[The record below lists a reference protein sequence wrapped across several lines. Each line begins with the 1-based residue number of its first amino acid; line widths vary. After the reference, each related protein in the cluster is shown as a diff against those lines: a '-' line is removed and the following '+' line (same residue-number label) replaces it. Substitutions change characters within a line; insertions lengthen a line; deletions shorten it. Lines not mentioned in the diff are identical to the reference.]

1 MIQEIK
7 SCKELIPYLRDK
19 IEDEKIEVEIED
31 NLREE
36 QYAIIKVDDFYN
48 NLHIASP
55 PKSIDFV
62 VTVDC
67 ECFSYVLYLLELKNV
82 NSPKKLNIRDIQEKF
97 STTIHDFLTERFGHI
112 FLNDKYKYKDI
123 KLYLVSDAYGLSENY
138 ETYEEYRKIQDKKQ
152 RIQSKDS
159 LRVDCN
165 LASRLYK
172 FKGKIVKIN
181 YDIPPN
187 PIIRK
192 FS

>member
-7 SCKELIPYLRDK
+7 SCKELIPYLRNK
-19 IEDEKIEVEIED
+19 IEDEKIEVGIED
-31 NLREE
+31 NLSE
-36 QYAIIKVDDFYN
+36 QQLAIIKVDDFYN

-67 ECFSYVLYLLELKNV
+67 ECFAYALYLLELKNV
-82 NSPKKLNIRDIQEKF
+82 NSPKKLNIRDIQDKF
-97 STTIHDFLTERFGHI
+97 STTIYDFLTERYGYI

-123 KLYLVSDAYGLSENY
+123 KLYLVSDAYGLSDKYN
-138 ETYEEYRKIQDKKQ
+138 TYEEYKKIQDKKQ

-165 LASRLYK
+165 LSSRLYK
-172 FKGKIVKIN
+172 FKGKIVSIN
-181 YDIPPN
+181 FDIPPN

-192 FS
+192 IS

>member
-7 SCKELIPYLRDK
+7 SCKELIPYLRNK
-19 IEDEKIEVEIED
+19 IEDEKIEVGIED
-31 NLREE
+31 NLSE
-36 QYAIIKVDDFYN
+36 QQLAIIKVDDFYN
-48 NLHIASP
+48 DLHIASP

-62 VTVDC
+62 VAVDC
-67 ECFSYVLYLLELKNV
+67 ECCSYVLYLLELKNV

-97 STTIHDFLTERFGHI
+97 GTTISNFLTERFGYI

-123 KLYLVSDAYGLSENY
+123 KLYLVSDAYGVSEKY
-138 ETYEEYRKIQDKKQ
+138 KTYEEYRKIQDKKQ

-172 FKGKIVKIN
+172 FKGRIVSIN
-181 YDIPPN
+181 FDIPPN

-192 FS
+192 IS

>member
-7 SCKELIPYLRDK
+7 SCKELIPYLRDR
-19 IEDEKIEVEIED
+19 IEDENLEVEIED

-48 NLHIASP
+48 SLHIASP

-82 NSPKKLNIRDIQEKF
+82 NSPQKLNIRDIQDKF
-97 STTIHDFLTERFGHI
+97 HTTIYDFLTERFGYI
-112 FLNDKYKYKDI
+112 FLNDKYKYKAI
-123 KLYLVSDAYGLSENY
+123 KLYLVSDAYGLSEKY
-138 ETYEEYRKIQDKKQ
+138 ATYEEYRKIQDKKQ
-152 RIQSKDS
+152 RIQMKDS

-172 FKGKIVKIN
+172 FKGKIVQIN

-187 PIIRK
+187 PVIRK

>member
-7 SCKELIPYLRDK
+7 SCKELIPYLRDR
-19 IEDEKIEVEIED
+19 IEDEKLEVEIED
-31 NLREE
+31 NLHEE

-48 NLHIASP
+48 SLHIASP

-67 ECFSYVLYLLELKNV
+67 ECYSYVLYLLELKNV
-82 NSPKKLNIRDIQEKF
+82 NSPQKLNIRDIQDKF
-97 STTIHDFLTERFGHI
+97 HTTIYDFLTERFGYI
-112 FLNDKYKYKDI
+112 FLKDKYKYKAI
-123 KLYLVSDAYGLSENY
+123 KLYLVSDAYGLSEKY
-138 ETYEEYRKIQDKKQ
+138 ATYEEYRKIQDKKQ
-152 RIQSKDS
+152 RIQMKDS

-172 FKGKIVKIN
+172 FKGKIVQIN

-187 PIIRK
+187 PVIRK

>member
-7 SCKELIPYLRDK
+7 SCKELIPYLRNM
-19 IEDEKIEVEIED
+19 IEDEKIEVGIED
-31 NLREE
+31 NLSE
-36 QYAIIKVDDFYN
+36 QQLAIIKVDDFYN

-62 VTVDC
+62 VSVDC
-67 ECFSYVLYLLELKNV
+67 GCFSYVLYLLELKNV

-97 STTIHDFLTERFGHI
+97 GTTICDFLTERFGYI

-123 KLYLVSDAYGLSENY
+123 KLYLVSDAYGVSGKY
-138 ETYEEYRKIQDKKQ
+138 KTYEEYRKIQDKKQ

-165 LASRLYK
+165 LSSRLYK
-172 FKGKIVKIN
+172 FKGRIVSIN
-181 YDIPPN
+181 FDIPPN
-187 PIIRK
+187 PVIRK
-192 FS
+192 IS

>member
-7 SCKELIPYLRDK
+7 SCKELIPYLRDR
-19 IEDEKIEVEIED
+19 IEDENLEVGIED

-48 NLHIASP
+48 SLHIAYP

-82 NSPKKLNIRDIQEKF
+82 NSPQKLNIRDIQDKF
-97 STTIHDFLTERFGHI
+97 HTTIYDFLTERFGYI
-112 FLNDKYKYKDI
+112 FLNDKYKYKAI
-123 KLYLVSDAYGLSENY
+123 KLYLVSDAYGLSEKY
-138 ETYEEYRKIQDKKQ
+138 ATYEEYRKIQDKKQ
-152 RIQSKDS
+152 RIQMKDS

-172 FKGKIVKIN
+172 FKGKIVQIN

-187 PIIRK
+187 PVIRK

>member
-7 SCKELIPYLRDK
+7 SCKELIPYLRDR
-19 IEDEKIEVEIED
+19 IEDENIEVEIED

-48 NLHIASP
+48 SLHIASP

-67 ECFSYVLYLLELKNV
+67 ECYSYVLYLLELKNV
-82 NSPKKLNIRDIQEKF
+82 NSPQKLKIRDIQDKF
-97 STTIHDFLTERFGHI
+97 HTAIYDFLTERFGYI
-112 FLNDKYKYKDI
+112 FLNDKYKYKAI
-123 KLYLVSDAYGLSENY
+123 KLYLVSDAYGLSEKY
-138 ETYEEYRKIQDKKQ
+138 ATYEEYRKIQDKKQ
-152 RIQSKDS
+152 RIQIKDS

-172 FKGKIVKIN
+172 FKGKIVQIH

-187 PIIRK
+187 PVIRK